1 MTTKGILEGD
11 TSRFAFGVAFQ
22 KDPDDGAGATRE
34 EALSWGGM
42 QLWVEGQNLCEHREG
57 GTLVEFA
64 HWYLLPLFEW
74 FSASWDNLL
83 HEERLPLL
91 VAGDTSWRSLHE
103 TAKSPPALDEK
114 DEELWDVK
122 WQRWWF
128 RHSIL

>member
-57 GTLVEFA
+57 GTIARSCRPQARYSVQGRRRVVLARSIARGVDRGLGVELYRCE
-64 HWYLLPLFEW
+64 HRQEEGVFE
-74 FSASWDNLL
+74 
-83 HEERLPLL
+83 R
-91 VAGDTSWRSLHE
+91 
-103 TAKSPPALDEK
+103 
-114 DEELWDVK
+114 
-122 WQRWWF
+122 
-128 RHSIL
+128 